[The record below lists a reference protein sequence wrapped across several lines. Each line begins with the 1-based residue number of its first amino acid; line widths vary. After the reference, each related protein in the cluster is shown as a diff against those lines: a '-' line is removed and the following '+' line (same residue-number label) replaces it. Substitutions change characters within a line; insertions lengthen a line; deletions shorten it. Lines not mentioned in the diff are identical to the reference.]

1 MVVPASLSRSNQL
14 TKSQIRN
21 SIKSLGGS
29 DSFHGT
35 PSLTACAENLTD
47 LKLDD
52 IRLAGE
58 DLLHDPSSGYL
69 YEGAPGRPQPD
80 KNPKVVGIMV
90 QGTLRRR
97 ERPWS
102 FFSILYKHCPSH
114 KDAMKNMLEKYA
126 NERTGRL
133 HREHLGMLVCNL
145 LPNTSMDDQP
155 WCPSVVVQTASP
167 RRAAE
172 EP

>member
-1 MVVPASLSRSNQL
+1 VAWRCAAQ
-14 TKSQIRN
+14 
-21 SIKSLGGS
+21 
-29 DSFHGT
+29 
-35 PSLTACAENLTD
+35 CAENLTD

-58 DLLHDPSSGYL
+58 DLLHDPTSGYL

-102 FFSILYKHCPSH
+102 FFSILYKHCLSH
-114 KDAMKNMLEKYA
+114 KDAMKNMLEKCA
-126 NERTGRL
+126 L
-133 HREHLGMLVCNL
+133 ALAFFSHAS
-145 LPNTSMDDQP
+145 LPS
-155 WCPSVVVQTASP
+155 CAVQH
-167 RRAAE
+167 
-172 EP
+172 